1 MKVTGNTVLITG
13 GATGIGFAL
22 AEAFLN
28 TGNKVIVCGRKE
40 NRLAE
45 AKAKLP
51 QLNIVVCDLSKK
63 EERASFYI
71 SITDKF
77 KDINVLVNNAGIQN
91 IVDFKKGTQD
101 LLAGED
107 EIEINLV
114 APVYLSAFFIPVF
127 LTKEETA
134 IINISSSLGFVPKAN
149 KPVYSATK
157 AAIHSFSLSLRCQLK
172 DTSVKVFEVI
182 PPMVDTGLLKM
193 ATGEMSQGFRGIK
206 PAEVASN
213 ILAGLANNEYEIAIG
228 KAREVIAGVRVKPE
242 QVF

>member
-157 AAIHSFSLSLRCQLK
+157 AAIHSFSLSLRYQLK
-172 DTSVKVFEVI
+172 DTSIKVFEVI